1 MIEAKSF
8 QILEF
13 PPGVDQPYP
22 TLKADHISFCHVF
35 CGANMKTSAFH
46 INFT

>member
-1 MIEAKSF
+1 MIEAMSF
-8 QILEF
+8 QISEF
-13 PPGVDQPYP
+13 PPRVDQPYP
-22 TLKADHISFCHVF
+22 TLKAATLFLAMFF